1 MNVSRPK
8 TESDAPADKDAAL
21 VPIDQIVQA
30 ALYLRGQRVLLD
42 ADLAALYGVSTKA
55 LNQAMKRNAERF
67 PEDFMFPL
75 SIKEIRG
82 NRSQS
87 VTGSQRHRNPRIPPN
102 AFTEHG
108 AIMAAMIL
116 NSRRAIDMSVYVVRA
131 FVRMRELV
139 ISDRDLERKLAALE
153 RSLVS
158 LDVETQRQFKEVYDA
173 IRALHTATPEKNRPI
188 GFTAEI
194 EGQE

>member
-1 MNVSRPK
+1 MNISRPN
-8 TESDAPADKDAAL
+8 TESETPADKDAAL
-21 VPIDQIVQA
+21 APIDQIVQA
-30 ALYLRGQRVLLD
+30 TLYLRGQRVLLD

-67 PEDFMFPL
+67 PEDFMFRL
-75 SIKEIRG
+75 SINEIRSR
-82 NRSQS
+82 RSQS
-87 VTGSQRHRNPRIPPN
+87 VTASSPFRNPRFAPF

-116 NSRRAIDMSVYVVRA
+116 NSRRAIDMSVYAVRA
-131 FVRMRELV
+131 FVRIRDLV

-173 IRALHTATPEKNRPI
+173 IRALHTATPEKSRPI
-188 GFTAEI
+188 GFTADI